1 MEDNMKSVKWT
12 LVITALLLVLAACSS
27 NMTGEQEVSYPQWW
41 NTQDDA
47 NYICSYGIST
57 DRASQTSSM
66 DAAKANALAESARF
80 VETEVKAMLK
90 NFEEESGV
98 KDPQVLK
105 LTENVVKVTSSA
117 TFSGVL
123 PGSVMTRK
131 TVTKGETRYT
141 TYAQMKVPKVEVNR
155 NLIENV
161 RNEEALYNQFKAS
174 QAFQELEGEFT
185 E

>member
-1 MEDNMKSVKWT
+1 MEEKMRSVKWT

-27 NMTGEQEVSYPQWW
+27 NMTGEQEVSYPEWW

-47 NYICSYGIST
+47 NNVCSYGMAT
-57 DRASQTSSM
+57 KASQTMSIDS
-66 DAAKANALAESARF
+66 AKANALIESARY
-80 VETEVKAMLK
+80 VETEIKSMMK
-90 NFEEESGV
+90 DFEQEAGV
-98 KDPQVLK
+98 KDPQL
-105 LTENVVKVTSSA
+105 LALSERVVKVTSSA

-123 PGSVMTRK
+123 PGSMMTRI
-131 TVTKGETRYT
+131 TMNKGETFYT
-141 TYAQMKVPKVEVNR
+141 TYAQMKVPKMEISR

-174 QAFQELEGEFT
+174 QAFQELEGEFA